1 MTVAALPRTMDDGN
15 QFDSVSWQRED
26 VEQPQEQISTA
37 NPRETTLPTR
47 SASGRRNTDEHQAG
61 QHADGVDLAGV
72 GEGILECIVE
82 KPLKENDG
90 TKDAY
95 VSYLVT
101 TDVRRAMYRALGSL
115 PHC

>member
-1 MTVAALPRTMDDGN
+1 MSVAALPRTMDDGN

-26 VEQPQEQISTA
+26 VEQPQEQIPTA
-37 NPRETTLPTR
+37 SPRETTLPTR
-47 SASGRRNTDEHQAG
+47 SASGRSNTDEHQAG
-61 QHADGVDLAGV
+61 QNTDGVDLAGV
-72 GEGILECIVE
+72 GEGILECTVE

-95 VSYLVT
+95 VSYRVT
-101 TDVRRAMYRALGSL
+101 TDVCLAMYRALGSL